1 MLKLSNTKTPST
13 TKSWIF
19 VTSPEE
25 APAGVNM
32 EVQPIAGIC
41 LGLEHITNPYIDDPE
56 EEWVWAYVLNLFI
69 VRFSFIKY
77 K

>member
-1 MLKLSNTKTPST
+1 
-13 TKSWIF
+13 
-19 VTSPEE
+19 
-25 APAGVNM
+25 M

-41 LGLEHITNPYIDDPE
+41 LGLEHITNPYVDDPE

-77 K
+77 R

>member
-1 MLKLSNTKTPST
+1 MTKLLT
-13 TKSWIF
+13 F

-32 EVQPIAGIC
+32 EVQPIAGIVF
-41 LGLEHITNPYIDDPE
+41 GLEHITNPFVDDPE

-77 K
+77 R

>member
-1 MLKLSNTKTPST
+1 MTKLLT
-13 TKSWIF
+13 F
-19 VTSPEE
+19 VTSPEG

-41 LGLEHITNPYIDDPE
+41 LGLEHITHPYIDDPE

-77 K
+77 R